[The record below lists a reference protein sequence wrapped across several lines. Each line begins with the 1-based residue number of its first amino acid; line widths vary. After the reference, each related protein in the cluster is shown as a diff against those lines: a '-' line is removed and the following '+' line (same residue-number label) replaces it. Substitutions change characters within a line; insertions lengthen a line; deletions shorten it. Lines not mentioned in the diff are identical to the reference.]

1 METHF
6 QKELQELKES
16 LLMMAALVE
25 GAISDAVQSLV
36 KRDSDL
42 AQKTF
47 EGEEKIN
54 AMEIAIDDSCFEL
67 LALRQPMAADLRFI
81 TSAMKIVTDLATNG
95 GPGF

>member
-16 LLMMAALVE
+16 LLKMAALVE
-25 GAISDAVQSLV
+25 GAISNAVQSLV

-47 EGEEKIN
+47 E
-54 AMEIAIDDSCFEL
+54 
-67 LALRQPMAADLRFI
+67 
-81 TSAMKIVTDLATNG
+81 
-95 GPGF
+95 